1 VSPLFIKLKKL
12 RQSQAISLFAVGPF
26 ANNQL
31 NAICGP
37 EDDSQSR
44 TTEVVSSPSED
55 SLSYRFDWSVEMMEE
70 LDIAGKNCPICSL
83 QLPLSE
89 FGVCRA
95 RKDGRNLYCKSCI
108 RKKVTES
115 RRALKEYR
123 SSRKRFVSQPQ
134 TEHSGTSQ
142 LACDQASSV
151 SYTRL
156 LSKLS
161 PAERVREAIR
171 KGARTQREI
180 AQETRL
186 GKDEIGDALA
196 NLLLWTR
203 EIKTQIV
210 DNTRLYFINESA
222 ELPIREDALDIPRK
236 GDLPSSFS
244 ALQGLMPGRNPEG
257 EEPEKIGGWVAA

>member
-1 VSPLFIKLKKL
+1 
-12 RQSQAISLFAVGPF
+12 
-26 ANNQL
+26 
-31 NAICGP
+31 
-37 EDDSQSR
+37 
-44 TTEVVSSPSED
+44 
-55 SLSYRFDWSVEMMEE
+55 MEE
-70 LDIAGKNCPICSL
+70 LDVCGKHCPICSQ

-123 SSRKRFVSQPQ
+123 SARKRYVSQPLS
-134 TEHSGTSQ
+134 EHSEH
-142 LACDQASSV
+142 SSLGADAPSG
-151 SYTRL
+151 SYARL

-161 PAERVREAIR
+161 PIERVREAIR
-171 KGARTQREI
+171 KGARTQKEI
-180 AQETRL
+180 AQETRM

-210 DNTRLYFINESA
+210 DNNRLYFINESA
-222 ELPIREDALDIPRK
+222 DLPIREEAFNIPRRK
-236 GDLPSSFS
+236 GDVPSSFS
-244 ALQGLMPGRNPEG
+244 AIQGLMPGKNPEG